1 MTSPAQNEDEAK
13 NRKAHRHLLK
23 NARKI
28 DGQLHQVLK
37 LAGAAAMPT
46 RRRGSLIQVLA
57 RAIVGQQ
64 VAAKVASTFWQR
76 LQDQA
81 SEKNL
86 PLVEFLCS
94 DNQKKIRQCGL
105 SNNKVR
111 FLIGLGD
118 AHRSGVLSARRVI
131 ALDHPA
137 RMDYL
142 TQLDGIGPWTCDMIG
157 IFYCRDPDIW
167 PQGDLA
173 VRRTFARLTR
183 SDEKAADKNTEMFA
197 PWRSHLAIHMWR
209 EKNNPMT

>member
-1 MTSPAQNEDEAK
+1 MTLAQEEKAK
-13 NRKAHRHLLK
+13 NRKAHLHLLK
-23 NARKI
+23 TAKQINS
-28 DGQLHQVLK
+28 QLHLVLK
-37 LAGAAAMPT
+37 QAGTANMPP
-46 RRRGSLIQVLA
+46 RRRGGLITVLA

-86 PLVEFLCS
+86 PLAEFLCS
-94 DNQKKIRQCGL
+94 ANRKRIRQCGL

-118 AHRSGVLSARRVI
+118 AQRSGVLSARRVI

-137 RMDYL
+137 RTDYL

-173 VRRTFARLTR
+173 VRRTFARLTQ

-197 PWRSHLAIHMWR
+197 PWRSHLALHMWR
-209 EKNNPMT
+209 EKNNPMI